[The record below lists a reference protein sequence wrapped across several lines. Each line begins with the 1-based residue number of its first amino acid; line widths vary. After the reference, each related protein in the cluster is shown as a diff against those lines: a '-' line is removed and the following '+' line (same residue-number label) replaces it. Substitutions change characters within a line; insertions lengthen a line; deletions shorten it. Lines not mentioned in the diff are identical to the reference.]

1 MKIEEIHS
9 LWEVDSRIDPTELD
23 TEALKVSQLQ
33 SKYMKI
39 YTAERKELL
48 IMETKLPHLRREKY
62 EFFTQGP
69 SDEHIK
75 KGWKYPGGKILKNE
89 ANIYIDSDS
98 DVIELT
104 LKIAWQREK
113 VDLLESIIRSLNN
126 RGFQIKNAIDY
137 LRWSQGG

>member
-1 MKIEEIHS
+1 MKIEDIHN
-9 LWEVDSRIDPTELD
+9 LWEADSRMDPTQLD
-23 TEALKVSQLQ
+23 NESLKISQLQ

-39 YTAERKELL
+39 HTAERKELL
-48 IMETKLPHLRREKY
+48 KLEMRLPQLRKDKY
-62 EFFTQGP
+62 EFFVHGP
-69 SDEHIK
+69 SEEHIK
-75 KGWKYPGGKILKNE
+75 RGWKYPGGKILKNE

-98 DVIELT
+98 DVIEMT